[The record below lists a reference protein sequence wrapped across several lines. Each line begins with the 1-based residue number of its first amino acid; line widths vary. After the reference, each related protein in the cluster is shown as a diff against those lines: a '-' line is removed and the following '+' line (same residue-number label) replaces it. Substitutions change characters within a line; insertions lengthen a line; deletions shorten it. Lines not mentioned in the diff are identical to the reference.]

1 MSPRGVKRRNYD
13 DEFKHA
19 AIRRVR
25 VNGHGV
31 SETARTLG
39 INANMLS
46 RGKRDEEA
54 KQHAVSSGTGLAN
67 EEQQELR
74 QLRHEVKR
82 LRMEREILKKALGYF
97 ANESS

>member
-1 MSPRGVKRRNYD
+1 MGAKRRNYD
-13 DEFKHA
+13 DEFKQA
-19 AIRRVR
+19 AIRLVT

-31 SETARTLG
+31 SETARNLG

-46 RGKRDEEA
+46 RWKREEEA
-54 KQHAVSSGTGLAN
+54 KQHTAFPGNGLSR

-74 QLRHEVKR
+74 QLRGEVKR

-97 ANESS
+97 ANESN